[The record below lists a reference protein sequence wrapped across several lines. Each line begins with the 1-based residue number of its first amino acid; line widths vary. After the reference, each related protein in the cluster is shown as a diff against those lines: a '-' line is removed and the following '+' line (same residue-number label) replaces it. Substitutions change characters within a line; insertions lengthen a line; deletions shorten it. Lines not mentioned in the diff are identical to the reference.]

1 MTCALVEVSP
11 GIQCRRSRGR
21 AWRFQTLIL
30 VAAAVGTSSATHLP
44 TDTVASPQ
52 SGRGRR
58 LPDPTTWSLISAT
71 GDHLGNDWAALATG
85 WDSDAP

>member
-52 SGRGRR
+52 SGHG
-58 LPDPTTWSLISAT
+58 
-71 GDHLGNDWAALATG
+71 
-85 WDSDAP
+85 